1 MLTIEIKDGQKINF
15 LSASNIKDIIGES
28 NDEINKIAVLE
39 SFCKWKNKEI
49 VFEGSITYP
58 SKSILNIIKFFLKWP
73 PCHLLH

>member
-28 NDEINKIAVLE
+28 NDKVSKIAVLE

-49 VFEGSITYP
+49 VFEGT
-58 SKSILNIIKFFLKWP
+58 IK
-73 PCHLLH
+73 HTRQRVY

>member
-28 NDEINKIAVLE
+28 NDEISKIAVLE

-49 VFEGSITYP
+49 VFEGT
-58 SKSILNIIKFFLKWP
+58 IK
-73 PCHLLH
+73 HTRQRVY